1 MYSKKNLTKTRHF
14 ITRMQRSIAA
24 SVVVLS
30 LVACASVKPSN
41 EALSEL
47 CSATDFSNIK
57 QRTLLAAGY
66 KAIGKSD
73 LACAERL
80 TKEARKLDPKD
91 AYAALN
97 LGAIYQRTNRIELAK
112 VEYQNAIALDTNTTA
127 NKDLSTEATASAGM
141 SKSPGAIAKQNLLR
155 IQK

>member
-1 MYSKKNLTKTRHF
+1 MYLKKNLTKIRHF
-14 ITRMQRSIAA
+14 KQRIQRAIVV
-24 SVVVLS
+24 SVVAMS
-30 LVACASVKPSN
+30 FVACSSVKPSN

-47 CSATDFSNIK
+47 CTTTDFSNVK

-66 KAIGKSD
+66 RAIEKSD
-73 LACAERL
+73 LVCAERL
-80 TKEARKLDPKD
+80 TKQARKLDPKD

-112 VEYQNAIALDTNTTA
+112 VEYHHAIVLDTNTTLE
-127 NKDLSTEATASAGM
+127 KDLSNEATASGGI
-141 SKSPGAIAKQNLLR
+141 SKSPGEIAKNNLLR